1 LTIEKSKIMHLS
13 ILDDNALDHMILE
26 KMLSKLNNVSNDI
39 VHYYHGS
46 ELLKTIEK
54 SEDETFPD
62 ILFLDLH
69 MPDMDGWTFLKHLN
83 RLKKNMQKK
92 ITVYVLSSSVDPVDI
107 NKSKRYTF
115 VKDYLFKPVSYEKLE
130 KIFSSLNKP
139 N

>member
-1 LTIEKSKIMHLS
+1 MHLT

-62 ILFLDLH
+62 VLFLDLH

-83 RLKKNMQKK
+83 RLKKNMHRK
-92 ITVYVLSSSVDPVDI
+92 IIVYVLSSSVDPVDI

-115 VKDYLFKPVSYEKLE
+115 VKDYLFKPISYEKLE

>member
-1 LTIEKSKIMHLS
+1 MHLT

-62 ILFLDLH
+62 VLFLDLH

-83 RLKKNMQKK
+83 RLKKNMHKK

-115 VKDYLFKPVSYEKLE
+115 VKDYLFKPISYEKLE